1 MCNHGVFCNHK
12 SLLTK
17 KVMKHKKQF
26 LKDLVLYICK
36 RFMETCDKYLV
47 TEVSVVWQC
56 LHVVFHYNSILVEE
70 MLLAMVTKT
79 MKLHVWSH
87 LVSIATM

>member
-1 MCNHGVFCNHK
+1 
-12 SLLTK
+12 
-17 KVMKHKKQF
+17 
-26 LKDLVLYICK
+26 
-36 RFMETCDKYLV
+36 METCDKYLV